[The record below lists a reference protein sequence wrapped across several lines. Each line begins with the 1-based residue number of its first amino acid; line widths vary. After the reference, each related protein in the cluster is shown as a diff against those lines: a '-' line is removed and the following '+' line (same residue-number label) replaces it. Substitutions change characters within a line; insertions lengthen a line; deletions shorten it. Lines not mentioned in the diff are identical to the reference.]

1 MVFTD
6 LCPPALIYLLFSI
19 TQVVIDTVKGLYNT
33 ALIKIWVAAIF
44 TILLNYLCQSG
55 LGIVSW
61 LIVFIPFILMTLV
74 VSILLLMFGLD
85 PSTGKIKL
93 GKNGK
98 IPQPKKSKKCNKN
111 DDEKSEKDDE
121 ETCLEEEAS
130 EDKILDY
137 YNKYYVG
144 GGGGGGGGGS
154 HDSSDIKEDLDD
166 STETKKDSDTKIL
179 QKSFLFYATKE
190 EDQTKKIQNNNKKN
204 SNGTDSATDFESE
217 NSINDVK
224 YKLFVDDI
232 TTMLY
237 GMGEQDIAS
246 WFKNKANKC
255 LNNLEGT
262 KKKYKQMKIEEC
274 FQDILDEML
283 SKFNNNK
290 KNLFK
295 KNYQERVCQINETM
309 DICKNRVTSGWW
321 N

>member
-33 ALIKIWVAAIF
+33 ALIKIWVAVIF
-44 TILLNYLCQSG
+44 TILLNYLCISG
-55 LGIVSW
+55 LGIISW

-74 VSILLLMFGLD
+74 VSILLIMFGLD
-85 PSTGKIKL
+85 PSTGKIKV
-93 GKNGK
+93 GKKRGK
-98 IPQPKKSKKCNKN
+98 KKCTKNKKKSCKKDKK
-111 DDEKSEKDDE
+111 DED
-121 ETCLEEEAS
+121 LG
-130 EDKILDY
+130 EDKIMDY
-137 YNKYYVG
+137 YNRYDTGKG
-144 GGGGGGGGGS
+144 SGGGS
-154 HDSSDIKEDLDD
+154 MIENQENTDNNDN
-166 STETKKDSDTKIL
+166 STNKIL
-179 QKSFLFYATKE
+179 QKSFIYYTTKE
-190 EDQTKKIQNNNKKN
+190 EDLQKKIQNKKTKGDNNN
-204 SNGTDSATDFESE
+204 NTDNAASYNDE
-217 NSINDVK
+217 NSVNDIK

-246 WFKNKANKC
+246 WFKNRANEC
-255 LNNLEGT
+255 LNNLSGV
-262 KKKYKQMKIEEC
+262 KKDFKQLKIEEC

-295 KNYQERVCQINETM
+295 KNYKERVCQIDETM
-309 DICKNRVTSGWW
+309 DTCKNRIIKGWW